1 MTGPIRAS
9 WTPAPSAA
17 DSIPLQGSRL
27 TRAQRWLSLAEFVL
41 GSAIVIGHNVYHV
54 IPNEVPILFVIGLIS
69 LRLRDGGWGVM
80 GLPWPVSW
88 RRTVLIALGVAAVRL
103 VLGAVVIDPLT
114 ARFWPAA
121 VAPSGME
128 EITGNVAVALRWLLI
143 VWTFA
148 AFGEE
153 ISYRGYLLT
162 RAADVG
168 ARSKTAYRVAV
179 LMVSVLL
186 WTPAWPGWFLE
197 PLTCCLDATY
207 GSAFSLMGSLTRLE
221 WLPSFLDGK
230 LRWPHRQD
238 LVGRP
243 AGRPCYLLW

>member
-1 MTGPIRAS
+1 EEQMTGPIRAS

-54 IPNEVPILFVIGLIS
+54 IPNEVPILFVFGLIS

-103 VLGAVVIDPLT
+103 VLGAVVIEPLT
-114 ARFWPAA
+114 ARFCPAA

-128 EITGNVAVALRWLLI
+128 GITRYVGVALRWL
-143 VWTFA
+143 
-148 AFGEE
+148 
-153 ISYRGYLLT
+153 
-162 RAADVG
+162 
-168 ARSKTAYRVAV
+168 
-179 LMVSVLL
+179 
-186 WTPAWPGWFLE
+186 
-197 PLTCCLDATY
+197 
-207 GSAFSLMGSLTRLE
+207 
-221 WLPSFLDGK
+221 
-230 LRWPHRQD
+230 
-238 LVGRP
+238 
-243 AGRPCYLLW
+243 